1 MCCMAFLFSYE
12 SKEICCQ
19 YTGFSLTGNHKTK
32 GVTETELLPPW
43 NGCPVGHPCILL
55 IRYSIIMKKEKIIGE
70 KKNIFCKKI
79 PEKNKKRRV
88 APP

>member
-32 GVTETELLPPW
+32 GATETELLPP
-43 NGCPVGHPCILL
+43 PERMPYHALLHLTHP
-55 IRYSIIMKKEKIIGE
+55 SFNNHE
-70 KKNIFCKKI
+70 KKRKNYCVRKMFLEKK
-79 PEKNKKRRV
+79 
-88 APP
+88 